1 MSNFRYRDKGNLLD
15 YDLDV
20 ELFKRFD
27 LNVYDVIPVRDVF
40 TLKTDKGDKIL
51 KKINYSIEE
60 LNFIYD
66 AIEYIKRSY
75 NNIVGFYKALDGSI
89 YTLWNNDI
97 YCVMDLIDGRECEI
111 SNPVDIEIAAKGI
124 GKLHK
129 ASEGFKGKL
138 PYRNMS
144 GKLINNIKRKKEE
157 MGFFKKMVSLYE
169 NKCKFDEIFI
179 ENVDF
184 YISRIDKCIE
194 LLERSQYYKLCSEE
208 DKVVLCHHDLA
219 HHNILIKDDE
229 AYFIDFDSAIMDLKV
244 HDLCNFIS
252 KTIKN
257 FAFDVRRA
265 KLIIDNYC
273 TSNSL
278 DERELDVLYSMLN
291 FPEDFY
297 TISKD
302 YYSRRK
308 KWDENT
314 FLYRFKKKVS
324 YKDDMENFLE
334 EFKKELK

>member
-20 ELFKRFD
+20 ELFKKFD
-27 LNVYDVIPVRDVF
+27 LDVYDVIPVRDVF

-51 KKINYSIEE
+51 KKINYSVEE
-60 LNFIYD
+60 LKFIYD
-66 AIEYIKRSY
+66 AIEYIKRNYS
-75 NNIVGFYKALDGSI
+75 NVIGFYKTSDGSI
-89 YTLWNNDI
+89 YTLWNNNI
-97 YCVMDLIDGRECEI
+97 YCIMDLIDGRECEI
-111 SNPVDIEIAAKGI
+111 NNPVDIEIAARGI
-124 GKLHK
+124 GELHK
-129 ASEGFKGKL
+129 ASEGFKGEF

-169 NKCKFDEIFI
+169 NKCKFDEIFL

-184 YISRIDKCIE
+184 YISKIDKCIE
-194 LLERSQYYKLCSEE
+194 LLEKSQYYKLCSEE

-219 HHNILIKDDE
+219 HHNILIKDNE

-273 TSNSL
+273 ISNSL

-308 KWDENT
+308 RWDENT

-324 YKDDMENFLE
+324 YRDDMEAFLE
-334 EFKKELK
+334 DFREMLK